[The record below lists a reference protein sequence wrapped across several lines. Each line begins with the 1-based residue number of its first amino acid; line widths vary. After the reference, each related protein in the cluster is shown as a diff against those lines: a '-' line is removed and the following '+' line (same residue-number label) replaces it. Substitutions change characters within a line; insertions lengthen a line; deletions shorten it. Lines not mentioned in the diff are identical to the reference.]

1 MFLERKRASD
11 ASPAVGRGSGAN
23 VSRAAE
29 KYAAEKVEEIM
40 SKMAARSKTTPRL
53 RESRNEFSDVGNKKT
68 AGAATTAVTASASGQ
83 NPSGGGSIS
92 AAEDLAAAR
101 VEAMMAALSNTNFD
115 EGEI

>member
-11 ASPAVGRGSGAN
+11 ASPAVGRGSGAD

-53 RESRNEFSDVGNKKT
+53 RESRNEFSDVGNKET
-68 AGAATTAVTASASGQ
+68 AGAATTVPTSASGQ

-101 VEAMMAALSNTNFD
+101 VEAMMAALANTNFD